1 MKIAALINIVPNIE
15 QLSKNEWNINNIN
28 SLDTNYIPKTYDIYN
43 DTILEMLLRYKSEI
57 KNDINTN
64 ITLLSVNNSNI
75 DYYLKTFYSYNID
88 NIIRIERENPLLIN
102 SDIISDDIYTLLK
115 DLEEFDIIL
124 AGKRG
129 MLNSSGLTG
138 YKVANKLYYNVIN
151 NVIAI
156 HKCNSAYCAEV
167 TYIENNEIIREEIKF
182 PFLGLVSDVPQ
193 MFLQIPSLKQ
203 KIKGKKKSIEVISLK
218 NEDKDSK
225 LKVYDENCS
234 RENQSRN
241 GIYFKH
247 NSPNKTIKY
256 LETFI
261 KDSKKESLGNNSLLK
276 YYCIDNIY
284 IFKCNDINIYFCFND
299 NHYYNE
305 FIKWNI
311 KDNNK
316 LFLNS
321 IDISLNNNEINIK
334 RKIYAENLV
343 SDIKLDQN
351 SLLNRNNQK
360 ILSLCGNKELLNK
373 ILSLVNKQGE
383 ISTYLID
390 KLKLEKEFSNHT
402 TIIEKKK
409 IYSIDNIKNEKVVIA
424 IGIGIK
430 NRKNLKAIE
439 DFAKNN
445 NLIIVGTR
453 QAAMNNFI
461 PLENMVGVSNKQ
473 IKPNLL
479 ICIGLSGAPAF
490 FEGVKKSKKIISIN
504 NDINAPIMENS
515 DIKINEDVEK
525 IFN

>member
-1 MKIAALINIVPNIE
+1 MKKVGKYLIFLLILFLILLFTFIFIGRTKPNKVE
-15 QLSKNEWNINNIN
+15 WGVAFSSKHADQLGLDWKETYLAILNDLGVKN
-28 SLDTNYIPKTYDIYN
+28 
-43 DTILEMLLRYKSEI
+43 
-57 KNDINTN
+57 
-64 ITLLSVNNSNI
+64 
-75 DYYLKTFYSYNID
+75 
-88 NIIRIERENPLLIN
+88 IRIITHWDLI
-102 SDIISDDIYTLLK
+102 
-115 DLEEFDIIL
+115 EP
-124 AGKRG
+124 
-129 MLNSSGLTG
+129 
-138 YKVANKLYYNVIN
+138 
-151 NVIAI
+151 
-156 HKCNSAYCAEV
+156 
-167 TYIENNEIIREEIKF
+167 ENNKYEFEYLDWQIK
-182 PFLGLVSDVPQ
+182 
-193 MFLQIPSLKQ
+193 KA
-203 KIKGKKKSIEVISLK
+203 KKKDAKVIL
-218 NEDKDSK
+218 NI
-225 LKVYDENCS
+225 
-234 RENQSRN
+234 
-241 GIYFKH
+241 GM
-247 NSPNKTIKY
+247 KTARWPECHLPGWIRG
-256 LETFI
+256 EE
-261 KDSKKESLGNNSLLK
+261 KKE
-276 YYCIDNIY
+276 
-284 IFKCNDINIYFCFND
+284 
-299 NHYYNE
+299 
-305 FIKWNI
+305 
-311 KDNNK
+311 
-316 LFLNS
+316 
-321 IDISLNNNEINIK
+321 
-334 RKIYAENLV
+334 
-343 SDIKLDQN
+343 Q
-351 SLLNRNNQK
+351 QK
-360 ILSLCGNKELLNK
+360 EVKELLNK